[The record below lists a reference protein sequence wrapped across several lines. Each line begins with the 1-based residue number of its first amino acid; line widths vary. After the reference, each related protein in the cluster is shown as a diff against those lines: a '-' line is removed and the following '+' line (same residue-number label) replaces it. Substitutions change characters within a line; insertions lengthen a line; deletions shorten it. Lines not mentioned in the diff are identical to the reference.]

1 MATHMFT
8 PSSSGGDTI
17 TAHLPDRQRTSEG
30 RAAQDARP
38 RGCPITAARSA
49 LAQPSGLL
57 ARIGIFLYGV
67 LAYAAFFFTIC
78 YAIGFVGNWIV
89 PKSIDSGV
97 VHSPVTAL
105 TINAAL
111 LALFVVQHT
120 IMARRGFKRWFTKI
134 IPASMER
141 STFVLLASGC
151 LLLLFWQWRPVPD
164 VLWNVEAGWARGALS
179 ALSLSGWGIVFLASF
194 MVSHFD
200 LFGLRQV
207 WTQLIKRTP
216 QPISFRLVG
225 LYRVVRHPLM
235 LGFLIAFWATP
246 TMTVGHLFFAI
257 MTTAYIIMGV
267 AIEERDLV
275 HEFGDR
281 YRSYRKQV
289 PAIIPVPGRF
299 ARRDHA

>member
-1 MATHMFT
+1 MATHT
-8 PSSSGGDTI
+8 PSSSYPAGETI
-17 TAHLPDRQRTSEG
+17 AAHAADSRRTPDG

-38 RGCPITAARSA
+38 RGCPITAARTA
-49 LAQPSGLL
+49 IGQPSSLI
-57 ARIGIFLYGV
+57 ARIGIFLYGL

-89 PKSIDSGV
+89 PKSIDSG
-97 VHSPVTAL
+97 PAIAPITAL
-105 TINAAL
+105 SINAAL
-111 LALFVVQHT
+111 LSLFVVQHT
-120 IMARRGFKRWFTKI
+120 IMARRGFKRWFTKF

-164 VLWNVEAGWARGALS
+164 LIWNVEAPWARGVLS
-179 ALSLSGWGIVFLASF
+179 ALSLTGWGIVFLASF

-207 WTQLIKRTP
+207 WTQLLRRTP

-235 LGFLIAFWATP
+235 LGFLVAFWATP

-257 MTTAYIIMGV
+257 MTTAYIIVGV

-281 YRSYRKQV
+281 YRSYRRQV
-289 PAIIPVPGRF
+289 PAIIPVPGRY
-299 ARRDHA
+299 ARRDHD